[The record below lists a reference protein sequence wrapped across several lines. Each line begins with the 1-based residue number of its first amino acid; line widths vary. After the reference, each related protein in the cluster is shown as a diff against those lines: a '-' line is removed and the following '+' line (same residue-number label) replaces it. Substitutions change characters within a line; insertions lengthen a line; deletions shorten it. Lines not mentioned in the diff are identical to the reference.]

1 LSSYL
6 PVQIIVEVVFF
17 SAVFVLLWRLK
28 RDIEKYRALADGS
41 VMEHLNRIMADS
53 QEFAGGFVT
62 QVEESKLAL
71 SRLARQLDEKEKKL
85 ALLIDRAEAVM
96 KQLDSGRGASETP
109 LSAKRYDDV
118 IHLVRKGM
126 SREDVAKYS
135 GLTEDEITLILEL
148 SGAGMGNP
156 SEV

>member
-1 LSSYL
+1 MSSYL

-17 SAVFVLLWRLK
+17 SAVFFLLWRLK

-41 VMEHLNRIMADS
+41 VMEHLNKIMADS
-53 QEFAGGFVT
+53 QAFADGFVT
-62 QVEESKLAL
+62 QMEESKHAL
-71 SRLARQLDEKEKKL
+71 NKLARQLDEKEKKL
-85 ALLIDRAEAVM
+85 ALLIDQAEAVM
-96 KQLDSGRGASETP
+96 KQLDSGRGTSETD

-148 SGAGMGNP
+148 SRAGMGNP